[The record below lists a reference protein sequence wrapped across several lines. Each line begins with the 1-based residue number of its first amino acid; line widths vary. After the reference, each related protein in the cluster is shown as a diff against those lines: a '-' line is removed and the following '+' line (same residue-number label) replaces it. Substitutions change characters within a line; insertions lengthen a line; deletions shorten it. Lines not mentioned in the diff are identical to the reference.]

1 MLRREKEHAVPCSV
15 YAAVA
20 VKRTACTSVGKLANV
35 ALFGAHLAW
44 QKALKTLVWVSTTQ
58 CSADD
63 KGKVR
68 YVALQ
73 VFARDQRTGILRSY
87 ALLDHD
93 CLPCLSINDCHS
105 GGCGGKLA

>member
-44 QKALKTLVWVSTTQ
+44 
-58 CSADD
+58 
-63 KGKVR
+63 
-68 YVALQ
+68 
-73 VFARDQRTGILRSY
+73 
-87 ALLDHD
+87 
-93 CLPCLSINDCHS
+93 
-105 GGCGGKLA
+105 